1 MKKEKEKQKVIEL
14 MDGYVCLVDRLS
26 WTPAKRVGVGKDGS
40 PRYKYCGYFSGLSGV
55 LKQLGKEIIV
65 ERLPDGS
72 PAISEALRTI
82 SESNN
87 RLVKF
92 IEDNFPDYEIKK
104 KGE

>member
-26 WTPAKRVGVGKDGS
+26 WTLAKRVGVSKDGS
-40 PRYKYCGYFSGLSGV
+40 PRYKYYGYFSDLSGV

-65 ERLPDGS
+65 DGLPDGS

-87 RLVKF
+87 RLIKF
-92 IEDNFPDYEIKK
+92 IEDKFPDYEVRK